1 MTLAD
6 FWFIVLVV
14 LWTGFLVLEG
24 FDFGVGML
32 HRVVGRDE
40 DGRSAAIESIGPF
53 WDGNE
58 VWLIVAVA
66 GTFAAFPTWYA
77 TMLSGFYPLFLLV
90 LVGLILRG
98 VSFEFRA
105 HAATARSRTLWSAT
119 LVAGSLVVPLVL
131 GIVLAG
137 LLHGVPIDAGQQ
149 FAGGL
154 GDLLSP
160 YALVTGV
167 VLALLC
173 LLHGAVFLALRTAGE
188 LRARAIRTAR
198 TVAVPV
204 AVLVVVWVLWT
215 RFGYGQGVLLSVYE
229 LVAVI
234 AVVAAAVQA
243 MRAQE
248 GTAFAATSVTVAA
261 FSISIFDELGPRVM
275 VSTLGPAYDLTVA
288 NTASAS
294 YALTVMTIVA
304 AVLLPVV
311 LAYQY
316 WTYHVFRHRIGGPPP
331 ASADSTRG

>member
-1 MTLAD
+1 M
-6 FWFIVLVV
+6 
-14 LWTGFLVLEG
+14 
-24 FDFGVGML
+24 
-32 HRVVGRDE
+32 
-40 DGRSAAIESIGPF
+40 
-53 WDGNE
+53 
-58 VWLIVAVA
+58 
-66 GTFAAFPTWYA
+66 
-77 TMLSGFYPLFLLV
+77 
-90 LVGLILRG
+90 
-98 VSFEFRA
+98 
-105 HAATARSRTLWSAT
+105 
-119 LVAGSLVVPLVL
+119 L